1 LKRLAMPALCA
12 VLLVGAGAAPAAV
25 DEAALKAAIVYNLL
39 HFVDWP
45 PETAPASGEPLT
57 LCVESG
63 GSLLPPL
70 QALQGRPVRDK
81 RLALRELQPLDS
93 PRRCHALYADAG
105 GRLLATLRRQPGE
118 APLLVISDEERR
130 DNDGVCVHLALE
142 AGRVVFDVD
151 IGLARRSG
159 LQFSS
164 RLLRLARKVNE

>member
-1 LKRLAMPALCA
+1 VKRLAMRALCA
-12 VLLVGAGAAPAAV
+12 LLLLAAGTAPAAV

-45 PETAPASGEPLT
+45 PELAPAAGGPLM

-63 GSLLPPL
+63 GSLLLPL
-70 QALQGRPVRDK
+70 QALQGRPVREK

-93 PRRCHALYADAG
+93 PRRCQAVYADAG
-105 GRLLATLRRQPGE
+105 GRLLATLKRQPGD
-118 APLLVISDEERR
+118 APLLVISDEERK

-151 IGLARRSG
+151 MGLARRSG

-164 RLLRLARKVNE
+164 RLLRLARRVTE

>member
-1 LKRLAMPALCA
+1 LKRVVMHALCA
-12 VLLVGAGAAPAAV
+12 MLLLAGGAAPAAV

-39 HFVDWP
+39 HFIDWP
-45 PETAPASGEPLT
+45 GEAAPASGGLLT

-63 GSLLPPL
+63 TSLLPPL
-70 QALQGRPVRDK
+70 QALQGRPVRQA

-93 PRRCHALYADAG
+93 PRRCHAVYAEAG
-105 GRLLATLRRQPGE
+105 GRLLATLRRQPGD
-118 APLLVISDEERR
+118 ASLLVISDEERK

-151 IGLARRSG
+151 MALARRSG

-164 RLLRLARKVNE
+164 RLLRLARKVTE